1 MSENILQITDGNFE
15 EEVIKSNILTM
26 IDFWAAWCAPCTM
39 ITPVVEE
46 LAEEYKGKVKF
57 VKFNVDE
64 NPQTAAKYSIRGIPT
79 LLFFK
84 NGEVINQLVGVQPKA
99 SIKKLLDENL

>member
-1 MSENILQITDGNFE
+1 
-15 EEVIKSNILTM
+15 
-26 IDFWAAWCAPCTM
+26 WAVWCAPCFM
-39 ITPVVEE
+39 IAPVVEE

-57 VKFNVDE
+57 CKFNVDE
-64 NPQTAAKYSIRGIPT
+64 NPNTAAKYSIRGIPT

>member
-1 MSENILQITDGNFE
+1 MSGNMLQITDDNFE
-15 EEVIKSNILTM
+15 EEVLKSDIPIM
-26 IDFWAAWCAPCTM
+26 IDFWAAWCAPCFM
-39 ITPVVEE
+39 IAPVVEE
-46 LAEEYKGKVKF
+46 LAEEYKGKIKF
-57 VKFNVDE
+57 GKFNVDE
-64 NPQTAAKYSIRGIPT
+64 NPDTAAKYSIRGIPT